1 MRHHNANRKFGREK
15 KVRTGFVRSL
25 LRAIINVEA
34 METTEARAKEIRPMI
49 EKMVTRAKTDSVAN
63 RRLISADLGNSKV
76 ETAKL
81 FSELGPRYKDR
92 SGGYTRIVKTRIR
105 KSDGAVMAQISF
117 V

>member
-49 EKMVTRAKTDSVAN
+49 EKMVTRAKPT
-63 RRLISADLGNSKV
+63 RWL
-76 ETAKL
+76 TAVS
-81 FSELGPRYKDR
+81 FR
-92 SGGYTRIVKTRIR
+92 
-105 KSDGAVMAQISF
+105 QILAIQK
-117 V
+117 